1 MGKKKGE
8 RGEDKDYPV
17 LLQHGAWGKS
27 DDWTEAVWPFKLSE
41 VGYDV
46 WLGNNS
52 GNDLTTFKTRGASE
66 YEKWDFNW
74 ADMGIHD
81 VPATIDKI
89 LDETNKSKV
98 TYIGM
103 SQGNAQM
110 HYGLAKKEND
120 YYQNTLNRF
129 ISLAPCV
136 FDWDRSFDATYEGSM
151 DFYQKLFDAEIYYSG
166 GKSARWNNMKICYEY
181 GFDSDMCQE
190 MNNINAGT
198 RHSWRN
204 ELYNDQIW
212 VNDRFQEP
220 IPVEDW
226 VDGTTRESEELDTK
240 I

>member
-1 MGKKKGE
+1 MGKKKGT

-17 LLQHGAWGKS
+17 LIQHGAWGKS
-27 DDWTEAVWPFKLSE
+27 DDWTGTFWPFKLSE
-41 VGYDV
+41 LGYDV

-52 GNDLTTFKTRGASE
+52 GNDLTTYKNRGASE

-74 ADMGIHD
+74 ADMGTKD
-81 VPATIDKI
+81 VPAMIDEI
-89 LDETNKSKV
+89 LEVTENEKV

-110 HYGLAKKEND
+110 HYGLAKREDD

-166 GKSARWNNMKICYEY
+166 GKNARWNNMKVC
-181 GFDSDMCQE
+181 
-190 MNNINAGT
+190 
-198 RHSWRN
+198 
-204 ELYNDQIW
+204 
-212 VNDRFQEP
+212 
-220 IPVEDW
+220 
-226 VDGTTRESEELDTK
+226 
-240 I
+240 